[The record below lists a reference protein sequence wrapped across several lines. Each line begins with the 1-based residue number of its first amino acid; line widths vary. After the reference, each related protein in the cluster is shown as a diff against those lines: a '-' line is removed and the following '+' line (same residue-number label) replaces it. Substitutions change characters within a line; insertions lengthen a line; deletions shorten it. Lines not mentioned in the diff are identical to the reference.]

1 MSDYGILLQLFFITP
16 VCHFLLNNPRAN
28 QNNKQRGLLYAILF
42 LLAAALLT
50 AYASTTASPPSFYSL
65 LNVPTTASTADI
77 RRAYKTAAIRL
88 HPDKNPSASAATD
101 FARLQTAYEILE
113 KTDTRAV
120 YDRWGEEAA
129 MRSVR
134 EPSTAAFTGQ
144 RTMDTL
150 LFYVVWLA
158 LTYILCLSRDALL
171 GRNAAWVVLFC
182 TGVAEYQ
189 MLYGSLNPLSSLLPQ
204 MPLFDKVAFL
214 HHLYPALMNAC
225 RLLSQF
231 LFVDYDAM
239 ERAFMRDI
247 LVSNMH
253 ILRTVQQI
261 QLTVERGK
269 ARPGEEK
276 DDGTGTGALP
286 VDEALRVQQ
295 GRLER
300 QAQILAETKVKNAG
314 GLPSWVVPVGLFIL
328 FNYFGKGSS
337 GPEKTHY

>member
-28 QNNKQRGLLYAILF
+28 QGNKQRGLIYAIAF

-50 AYASTTASPPSFYSL
+50 AYFSTTASSPSYYSL

-77 RRAYKTAAIRL
+77 RRAYKAAAIRL
-88 HPDKNPSASAATD
+88 HPDKNPSVLAASE
-101 FARLQTAYEILE
+101 FARLQAAYEILE
-113 KTDTRAV
+113 KADTRAV

-129 MRSVR
+129 VRSVR
-134 EPSTAAFTGQ
+134 EPSTTAFSSQ

-158 LTYILCLSRDALL
+158 LTYILCLSRDAVL
-171 GRNAAWVVLFC
+171 GRNAAWVLLFC

-189 MLYGSLNPLSSLLPQ
+189 MLYGAFNPLSSLLPFT
-204 MPLFDKVAFL
+204 PLFDKVAFL

-231 LFVDYDAM
+231 LYVDYDAL

-247 LVSNMH
+247 LLSNIQ

-261 QLTVERGK
+261 QLTIEKGR

-286 VDEALRVQQ
+286 VDEQLRVQQ
-295 GRLER
+295 ARLER
-300 QAQILAETKVKNAG
+300 QQAMLADTKVKSSG
-314 GLPSWVVPVGLFIL
+314 GLPSWAIPVGLFIL
-328 FNYFGKGSS
+328 FNVLGRGSS
-337 GPEKTHY
+337 GGSSG

>member
-28 QNNKQRGLLYAILF
+28 QNNKQRGLVYAILF

-50 AYASTTASPPSFYSL
+50 AYLSTTASPPSFYSL
-65 LNVPTTASTADI
+65 LNVPTTASTADL
-77 RRAYKTAAIRL
+77 RRAYKAAAIRL
-88 HPDKNPSASAATD
+88 HPDKNPSVSAATE
-101 FARLQTAYEILE
+101 FARLQAAYEILE
-113 KTDTRAV
+113 KSDTRAV

-129 MRSVR
+129 VRSMK
-134 EPSTAAFTGQ
+134 EPSTAAYTSQ
-144 RTMDTL
+144 RTMDTV
-150 LFYVVWLA
+150 LFYVIWLA
-158 LTYILCLSRDALL
+158 LTYILCLSRDAIL
-171 GRNAAWVVLFC
+171 GRNAAWVLLFC

-189 MLYGSLNPLSSLLPQ
+189 MLYSNLNPLAALLPYT
-204 MPLFDKVAFL
+204 PVFDKVAFL

-231 LFVDYDAM
+231 LFVDYDAL

-247 LVSNMH
+247 LLSNMQ

-261 QLTVERGK
+261 QMSVERGK

-286 VDEALRVQQ
+286 VDEQLRVQQ
-295 GRLER
+295 ARLER
-300 QAQILAETKVKNAG
+300 QQQILAETKVKSSG
-314 GLPSWVVPVGLFIL
+314 GIPSWVVPVGLFIL
-328 FNYFGKGSS
+328 FNYFGKGSGGGGQHTS
-337 GPEKTHY
+337 

>member
-28 QNNKQRGLLYAILF
+28 QNNKQRGLIYAILF
-42 LLAAALLT
+42 LLVAALLT
-50 AYASTTASPPSFYSL
+50 AYLSTSASPPSYYQL
-65 LNVPTTASTADI
+65 LNVPTTASTTDI
-77 RRAYKTAAIRL
+77 RRAYKAAAIRL
-88 HPDKNPSASAATD
+88 HPDKNPSVSAATE
-101 FARLQTAYEILE
+101 FARLQAAYEILE
-113 KTDTRAV
+113 KPDTRAV

-129 MRSVR
+129 VRSVR
-134 EPSTAAFTGQ
+134 EPSTAAFNSQ

-150 LFYVVWLA
+150 LFYVIWLA

-171 GRNAAWVVLFC
+171 GRNAAWVLLFC
-182 TGVAEYQ
+182 TGVVEYQ
-189 MLYGSLNPLSSLLPQ
+189 MLYGSFNPLSALLPYT
-204 MPLFDKVAFL
+204 PLFDKVSFL

-231 LFVDYDAM
+231 LFVDYDAL

-247 LVSNMH
+247 LLSNMQ

-261 QLTVERGK
+261 QLSIERGK
-269 ARPGEEK
+269 VRPGEEQ

-286 VDEALRVQQ
+286 LDEQMRVQQ

-300 QAQILAETKVKNAG
+300 QQQMLAETKVKSSG
-314 GLPSWVVPVGLFIL
+314 GLPSWAVPIGLFIL
-328 FNYFGKGSS
+328 FNYFGRGSS
-337 GPEKTHY
+337 SNAQNTS